1 MGPTNDLESRDRCRD
16 AASGPKKEVDLMANM
31 DDREYPHRAPEEP
44 AEEPKPDQ
52 TAAAAN
58 DEALE
63 EEEEPGVD
71 SQSEPGS
78 DRPPRSDHRG
88 FAAMDEA
95 KQRQIASKGGKAAH
109 EKGTAHEFTRDEAQR
124 AGKKGGEVVSQNR
137 AHMAAIGRKGGER
150 VSQDREHMA
159 AIGRKGGEAVSG
171 DREHMAQI
179 GRRGGEARGSER

>member
-1 MGPTNDLESRDRCRD
+1 M
-16 AASGPKKEVDLMANM
+16 ASM
-31 DDREYPHRAPEEP
+31 DDREYQHREPEAP
-44 AEEPKPDQ
+44 AEETKPESVA
-52 TAAAAN
+52 TAAAN
-58 DEALE
+58 DDTRDD
-63 EEEEPGVD
+63 EEPGVD
-71 SQSEPGS
+71 SQGEPSS